1 MSRVRS
7 ISSIIP
13 REARTEL
20 RSRTTVVDSTAFAEI
35 LHEVE
40 EGVLTLT
47 LNRPHRR
54 NAITTVMLA
63 ELIFALEQATDDKRV
78 RVVVLRGA
86 DHGFC
91 PGDDLNGMGPLPE
104 DFKFHPQGSITH
116 VALQRSLME
125 LPKPTIAVLHGYAFG
140 VGLDLA
146 MACDFR
152 IAADDV
158 VLQDQRVI
166 ERGMHAVT
174 GCAWFQP
181 RAMGVPRALEFL
193 ILGEPMNGAEA
204 SAHGMVTRSVPAA
217 ELEQTVS
224 ALTARLANAPTRA
237 IGLMKRQIY
246 RGEAMDHESF
256 MEWAAPLV
264 RDVLIRDREEGI
276 RAFLEKRPPQFTGD

>member
-1 MSRVRS
+1 MAER
-7 ISSIIP
+7 
-13 REARTEL
+13 
-20 RSRTTVVDSTAFAEI
+20 FAEI
-35 LHEVE
+35 LHDVSD
-40 EGVLTLT
+40 GVLTLT
-47 LNRPHRR
+47 LNRPERR

-63 ELIFALEQATDDKRV
+63 ELIYALEHAAHDKGV
-78 RVVVLRGA
+78 RVVVLKGA

-91 PGDDLNGMGPLPE
+91 PGDDLSGMGPLPDE
-104 DFKFHPQGSITH
+104 FSFRPKGFVTH

-152 IAADDV
+152 VAADDV

-181 RAMGVPRALEFL
+181 RAMGLPRALEFL
-193 ILGEPMNGAEA
+193 ILGQPLNGKEA
-204 SAHGMVTRSVPAA
+204 RAFGMVTASVPAA
-217 ELEQTVS
+217 QLEQTVTE
-224 ALTARLANAPTRA
+224 LTTRLANAPTKA

-246 RGEAMDHESF
+246 EGEAMDHESF
-256 MEWAAPLV
+256 MEWAAPLI
-264 RDVLIRDREEGI
+264 RDVQIRDREEGI
-276 RAFLEKRPPQFTGD
+276 QAFLEKRPPRFTGE